1 LGLIVV
7 PVNLRR
13 LAERV
18 IGCLALVTCLVFAV
32 GLTDVALVSDA
43 PIARRV
49 PRPPPSL
56 GLQTGELSAVVTQ
69 QEDGA
74 PISKAQV
81 RAFWEHEQRFYEA
94 GQGGTDGRGRVVLRG
109 LPRGKTWVIADAPG
123 RARRSTQ
130 LIVGPSLRTV
140 EIGLPPEHTVT
151 VTVHAAPKEPLNRAT
166 VLVYGSDA
174 LPVGALSSAD
184 GSTRLGRLSPPPW
197 TVKVSARGFESVTRA
212 GITDDLEVVLRRL
225 GVLGVAVHGPDGKP
239 VSGADVILGGTSLWP
254 ARQVQTGHDGSVE
267 IGGLLDGVY
276 DLRASSGTRVSD
288 PAEGIEL
295 ARGGRRDV
303 TLVLRP
309 GRMVTAWVTDGEAD
323 GAAPVA
329 GADVVLVE
337 GGLSPFPLRGRTE
350 EQGRVTLGPIG
361 AGAASLAARADGF
374 VARAAVA
381 VPAELTG
388 PVRLALLRGATV
400 SGEVVDERGFAVDSA
415 SVEIVGTD
423 FEGLPI
429 AETPLALAFQRAH
442 FEWALG
448 GPLPLIPVG
457 ELGVLP
463 GPIPPVPQG
472 ERLVA
477 MVDPS
482 SSVDSWSQPQANAG
496 GWVTDLRGR
505 FSANPVTP
513 GRVQAIVRHPA
524 YLQAVSGWVRV
535 MPGETAS
542 VRVVMRRG
550 AALEGRLVDDRGW
563 PVAGAPVTLSAMDAA
578 FRSFTITSD
587 DGAFAFASV
596 PARVVLDVSRPHES
610 DSVVLRRELEVPEAG
625 LTNLKLTLPEP
636 RQAVRVTVLDERDQ
650 PVDAAQVLV
659 TSTDAGTPLRRT
671 LFTAPDGGVSVED
684 ARGLGLRIVAEAPGW
699 IQAVAVVQNAPQELK
714 LKLQR
719 GTSVSGR
726 VTAVRGRQPV
736 SGARVTVVSGGV
748 RSTGTTNA
756 LGEYRIA
763 DVAPGPATLIVNHAD
778 YAPVRVEVSLAR
790 TARLDR
796 PFELPDVDLKE
807 AAIISGVVVDA
818 HGSPVAGARVAEGI
832 VPAYLPAGPLPSGM
846 TAVDSQ
852 GRFRLSGLE
861 PGQHDL
867 EAYAAGVGRGR
878 IEVEA
883 TAGRPTEGVRIVLGA
898 EPGESLPSAGATVA
912 VTLGDRG
919 GSGGRTVVVVQVAEG
934 SDAQRSGVQVGD
946 ELAAIDGVAPR
957 SLEDARAR
965 LSGHARTDVLVEL
978 KRGEGSITLRLL
990 REAVRR

>member
-1 LGLIVV
+1 LGFFLV
-7 PVNLRR
+7 PVSIRR

-18 IGCLALVTCLVFAV
+18 VGLVAIVACLTFAV
-32 GLTDVALVSDA
+32 GLTDVALVRDA
-43 PIARRV
+43 PVARHV

-56 GLQTGELSAVVTQ
+56 GFQTGELSVLVTQ
-69 QEDGA
+69 EEDGA
-74 PISKAQV
+74 AIPRAQV

-94 GQGGTDGRGRVVLRG
+94 GESGTDEQGRVLLRG
-109 LPRGKTWVIADAPG
+109 LPRGKTWVIADALG

-130 LIVGPSLRTV
+130 IVVGPSARTV
-140 EIGLPPEHTVT
+140 KLGLPREHTLAVT
-151 VTVHAAPKEPLNRAT
+151 VRAAPKEPLNRAT
-166 VLVYGSDA
+166 VLVYGGDA
-174 LPVGALSSAD
+174 LPVGALSAAD
-184 GSTRLGRLSPPPW
+184 GSAHLGRLSPPPW

-212 GITDDLEVVLRRL
+212 GVMGNLEVVLRRL
-225 GVLGVAVHGPDGKP
+225 GVLEVAVHGAGGKP
-239 VSGADVILGGTSLWP
+239 VSGADVTLGGTTLWP
-254 ARQVQTGHDGSVE
+254 ARQVQTGHDGTVE

-276 DLRASSGTRVSD
+276 DLRASSGTWVSET
-288 PAEGIEL
+288 AEGIEL
-295 ARGGRRDV
+295 VRGGRREV

-323 GAAPVA
+323 GADPVS

-337 GGLSPFPLRGRTE
+337 GGLSAFPLRGRTQ

-361 AGAASLAARADGF
+361 AGAATLAARADGF
-374 VARAAVA
+374 VARSAVA
-381 VPAELTG
+381 VPPELTG
-388 PVRLALLRGATV
+388 PVRVALLRGATLA
-400 SGEVVDERGFAVDSA
+400 GEVVDERGFAIDAA
-415 SVEIVGTD
+415 SVEVVGTD
-423 FEGLPI
+423 LEGLPI

-472 ERLVA
+472 QQLVA
-477 MVDPS
+477 MVDLS
-482 SSVDSWSQPQANAG
+482 SSVDTWSQPQADAG

-505 FSANPVTP
+505 FSASPVTP

-524 YLQAVSGWVRV
+524 YLQAVSDWVRV
-535 MPGETAS
+535 MPGAT
-542 VRVVMRRG
+542 
-550 AALEGRLVDDRGW
+550 
-563 PVAGAPVTLSAMDAA
+563 AGAPVTLSAVDAA

-596 PARVVLDVSRPHES
+596 PARVVLDVSRPHET

-625 LTNLKLTLPEP
+625 LTNLKLTLPAP

-659 TSTDAGTPLRRT
+659 MSTDAGTPLRRT

-684 ARGLGLRIVAEAPGW
+684 ARGLGLRIVAQAPGW
-699 IQAVAVVQNAPQELK
+699 IQAVAVVQSAPEELK
-714 LKLQR
+714 LRLQR

-726 VTAVRGRQPV
+726 VTAVRGRELV

-763 DVAPGPATLIVNHAD
+763 DVAPGPAVLIVSHAD
-778 YAPVRVEVSLAR
+778 FAPARVEVSLSR

-807 AAIISGVVVDA
+807 AATVSGVVVDDR
-818 HGSPVAGARVAEGI
+818 GSPVAGARVAEGI
-832 VPAYLPAGPLPSGM
+832 VPAYLAAGPLPSGM
-846 TAVDSQ
+846 TTVDSQ
-852 GRFRLSGLE
+852 GRFQLSGLE
-861 PGQHDL
+861 PGKHDL

-878 IEVEA
+878 VEVEA
-883 TAGRPTEGVRIVLGA
+883 TAGRPTEGVRIVLTA
-898 EPGESLPSAGATVA
+898 EAGESASTTDATVA
-912 VTLGDRG
+912 VTLGDRS
-919 GSGGRTVVVVQVAEG
+919 SGDGRTVVVVHVAEG

-946 ELAAIDGVAPR
+946 ELAAVDGVAPR
-957 SLEDARAR
+957 SLEDARAH
-965 LSGHARTDVLVEL
+965 LSGRAGTDVLVEL
-978 KRGEGSITLRLL
+978 KRGESSVTLRLL